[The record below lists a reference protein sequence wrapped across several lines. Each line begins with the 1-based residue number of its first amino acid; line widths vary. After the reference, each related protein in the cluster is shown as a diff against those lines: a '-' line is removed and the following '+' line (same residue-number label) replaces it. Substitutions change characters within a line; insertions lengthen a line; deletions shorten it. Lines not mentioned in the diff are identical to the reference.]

1 MKNLLKNKKIVII
14 GIALILIVVSGLIY
28 YFTKRNSDDKFI
40 VGNTLKIDNNSDYL
54 IQYDNGDYYLMKASA
69 DIKFSV
75 LSEEEKIKYNI
86 VDENEKE
93 VETNVSK
100 KENYYTISSN
110 KKYEEGKTYKI
121 TLENARFSDEKLKD
135 IKTLYFTI
143 VRPNSNTQVLNDN
156 IIKVN
161 SNIITNITQDENY
174 YTITSNKEFKKDDIL
189 YYQNDNQVFAFKVN
203 EINKENNNYTIKAS
217 APTLDELFKEL
228 DIYGEFNLELNN
240 FISNEELKDY
250 IEVAIAENGLLDNIV
265 PNVYAKDILDIK
277 VTPQKDGSAKVLV
290 SINLNHGN
298 KAIFKDALENH
309 DMKLDIEFII
319 KLKAHADITLF
330 KQDIG
335 ASLDIDVNTDF
346 NISPIETKEYKFN
359 FDKDVNDDLNIKVG
373 LFKDI
378 LDKAKSDTSKDDI
391 TLGKMVIPTPV
402 LGLNVDLEMGLI
414 KELELVLKADLS
426 VKNNFNILFGYN
438 DKGFYKNFDF
448 SIEDSSYNALGKAEA
463 KLGLNP
469 KVNVNF
475 CKLMEIGIE
484 APLGIYAD
492 GQINYMNS
500 SNKDEIDGKMEIGA
514 FVSAGIYAKTHFIV
528 AKVEATYE
536 KKLPIINL
544 EGKIKDK
551 CEEQVLNGD
560 FSCYIGTYK
569 DSSSST
575 TLEIDKDGIVV
586 ESYSGKRAKLKDIKV
601 ENGIYYLT
609 YDLDVC
615 NGCEGQESPV
625 YNIIPIDV
633 NYTYSQFP
641 CMACDSDNC
650 QFDSNNDTC
659 YYNSDTSKIRIS
671 HMVMS
676 WESVYYN
683 D

>member
-1 MKNLLKNKKIVII
+1 MLNILKNKKIVII

-75 LSEEEKIKYNI
+75 LSEEDKIKYNI

-93 VETNVSK
+93 VETSVSK

-110 KKYEEGKTYKI
+110 KNYEEGKTYKI

-143 VRPNSNTQVLNDN
+143 VRPNSNIQVLNDN

-161 SNIITNITQDENY
+161 SNIITNITKDENY

-189 YYQNDNQVFAFKVN
+189 YYQKDNQVFAFKVN

-448 SIEDSSYNALGKAEA
+448 
-463 KLGLNP
+463 
-469 KVNVNF
+469 
-475 CKLMEIGIE
+475 
-484 APLGIYAD
+484 
-492 GQINYMNS
+492 
-500 SNKDEIDGKMEIGA
+500 
-514 FVSAGIYAKTHFIV
+514 
-528 AKVEATYE
+528 
-536 KKLPIINL
+536 
-544 EGKIKDK
+544 
-551 CEEQVLNGD
+551 
-560 FSCYIGTYK
+560 
-569 DSSSST
+569 
-575 TLEIDKDGIVV
+575 
-586 ESYSGKRAKLKDIKV
+586 R
-601 ENGIYYLT
+601 
-609 YDLDVC
+609 
-615 NGCEGQESPV
+615 
-625 YNIIPIDV
+625 
-633 NYTYSQFP
+633 
-641 CMACDSDNC
+641 
-650 QFDSNNDTC
+650 
-659 YYNSDTSKIRIS
+659 
-671 HMVMS
+671 
-676 WESVYYN
+676 
-683 D
+683 